1 MGAGGSGVAAGRDVG
16 AAADAV
22 VPGVGWVAAEGVE
35 GVAGAGTGVRVAGAG
50 VGGACCSLRVTGS
63 WVGTGVDS
71 DSTGLRS
78 GVAGESPQLNAVRA
92 TAKDRMRM
100 NGMK

>member
-1 MGAGGSGVAAGRDVG
+1 MAAGRDVG
-16 AAADAV
+16 AGADAV
-22 VPGVGWVAAEGVE
+22 VPGVGWVAAE